1 MTYQVAD
8 IERDVRVALDQ
19 NMVSDALAGI
29 GDVDTLALDEIIE
42 SKIVE
47 AVQRVHMD
55 APYYLLHSGHNLVDN
70 LGDAIYWEDLESGY
84 VLLPSDFMRLVV
96 FEMSDWERPVYTAI
110 STDDPQ
116 YAQQRSRYKGIRG
129 CPQKPVCAIV
139 MRPEG
144 KALEFYSCKDENAT
158 VSKGVY
164 IPYPAIDTDGGID
177 ISEQCYKAVIYMAA
191 GLTMLACGEADKATA
206 MMEMA
211 KGLLGIANE

>member
-19 NMVSDALAGI
+19 NMVSTPLSGI

-47 AVQRVHMD
+47 AVQRVHME

-96 FEMSDWERPVYTAI
+96 FQMSDWEQPVYAAI
-110 STDDPQ
+110 SADDPL
-116 YAQQRSRYKGIRG
+116 YAQQRSRWKGLRG
-129 CPQKPVCAIV
+129 TAQKPVCVIV
-139 MRPEG
+139 TRPEG
-144 KALEFYSCKDENAT
+144 KALEFYSCKSENAT

-164 IPYPAIDTDGGID
+164 IPYPEIDENNGID
-177 ISEQCYKAVIYMAA
+177 ISEHCYTAVIYMAA
-191 GLTMLACGEADKATA
+191 GLTLTALGEGDKAGA
-206 MMEMA
+206 MMELS
-211 KGLLGIANE
+211 KGLLQV